1 MASILKVDALQGIT
15 AAGDITVT
23 SEGGAAT
30 QSLQQGLAKSWV
42 NFNGSGTLAVRD
54 SFNVT
59 SVSDNGTADYTI
71 SYASSLANDDYS
83 ISGISANMGSTM
95 SQIWIAN
102 SAYVASGS
110 FRMLTLYVSNT
121 GGGGG
126 AADQTFV
133 SVHIH
138 GDLA

>member
-1 MASILKVDALQGIT
+1 MSEIKVDTLTGKT
-15 AAGDITVT
+15 SAGNITVT

-30 QSLQQGLAKSWV
+30 QSLQQGLAKAWV
-42 NFNGSGTLAVRD
+42 NFDGTGTVAVRD
-54 SFNVT
+54 SANIT
-59 SVSDNGTADYTI
+59 SLSDNGTADYTI

-102 SAYVASGS
+102 SAYIASGS
-110 FRMLTLYVSNT
+110 FRMLCLYVSNT
-121 GGGGG
+121 AGGGG

-133 SVHIH
+133 SVQIQ

>member
-1 MASILKVDALQGIT
+1 MAGKIIADQIEHSTAGSLDTSYVVQG
-15 AAGDITVT
+15 
-23 SEGGAAT
+23 S
-30 QSLQQGLAKSWV
+30 AKAWV
-42 NFNGSGTLAVRD
+42 NFDGTGTVAVRD
-54 SFNVT
+54 SANIT
-59 SVSDNGTADYTI
+59 SLSDNGTADYTI

-133 SVHIH
+133 SVQIQ

>member
-1 MASILKVDALQGIT
+1 MASELRVNTLKD
-15 AAGDITVT
+15 AAGNNSVGMEYVANG
-23 SEGGAAT
+23 S
-30 QSLQQGLAKSWV
+30 AKAWV
-42 NFNGSGTLAVRD
+42 NFNGTGTVAVRD
-54 SFNVT
+54 SANIT
-59 SVSDNGTADYTI
+59 SLSDNGTADYTI

-95 SQIWIAN
+95 SQLWIAN
-102 SAYVASGS
+102 SAYVSAGS

-133 SVHIH
+133 SVQIM

>member
-1 MASILKVDALQGIT
+1 MSEILVNKLTGTSTAGSIL
-15 AAGDITVT
+15 VT
-23 SEGGAAT
+23 GEGNST
-30 QSLQQGLAKSWV
+30 TTNLQQGLAKCWV
-42 NFNGSGTLAVRD
+42 NFDGTGTVAVRD
-54 SFNVT
+54 SANIT
-59 SVSDNGTADYTI
+59 SLLDNGTADYTI
-71 SYASSLANDDYS
+71 SYANSLANDDYS

-102 SAYVASGS
+102 STYVAAGS

-133 SVHIH
+133 SMQIM